1 MEKSISGLRILFV
14 HTFLLISAIRVSTD
28 TLTPGQSIRD
38 GDVLVSADGSF
49 ELGFFSPINSKGRYL
64 GIWYQKISA
73 GTVVWVANRETPLN
87 NSSGAL
93 IVTDQ
98 GILILLNSSKDAI
111 WSSNASRTAQ
121 NPVMKLL
128 GSGNLVVK
136 DINDNSENFLWQS
149 FDYPCDTLLPGMK
162 WGRNMVTGLDRYL
175 SSWKSSNDPAQ
186 GEFTF
191 RIDPRG
197 NTQMLLMKGSKI
209 LYRTGTWNG
218 LRWTG
223 TPQLK
228 PNMLYT
234 YGFISTATEMY
245 YKFDLIN
252 SSVASRIVMNS
263 SGIAQRFSWIT
274 GANSWA
280 RFSVVLLDQCDE
292 YALCGAYGSCNVMN
306 QPVCACLEG
315 FIPKS
320 PQDWRIQDWSD
331 GCVRRTKLD
340 CDNRDRFLPHRGVK
354 LPDMIKSWVD
364 TTKSLK
370 ECEDLCLKNC
380 SCVAYAN
387 SDVRGGGNGCIL
399 WFDELIDTRQF
410 PEDGQDLYIRI
421 AASELCTSSFS
432 AAATTTFTTY
442 SFHTLITRF
451 NLKFFI

>member
-1 MEKSISGLRILFV
+1 MGKSISGFIILFV
-14 HTFLLISAIRVSTD
+14 HTFLLISAIRASTD

-38 GDVLVSADGSF
+38 GDLLVSADGSF
-49 ELGFFSPINSKGRYL
+49 ELGFFSPGISKGRYL

-87 NSSGAL
+87 DSSGAL

-128 GSGNLVVK
+128 DSGNLVVK

-149 FDYPCDTLLPGMK
+149 FDYPGDTLLPGMK

-197 NTQMLLMKGSKI
+197 NTQMLLMRGPKI

-218 LRWTG
+218 YRWTG
-223 TPQLK
+223 TPQLE

-263 SGIAQRFSWIT
+263 SGAAQRFTWIT
-274 GANSWA
+274 RTNSWA
-280 RFSVVLLDQCDE
+280 RFSAVLLDQCDD
-292 YALCGAYGSCNVMN
+292 YALCGAYGSCNVN
-306 QPVCACLEG
+306 KQPVCACLEG

-320 PQDWRIQDWSD
+320 PKDWSIQEWSD

-340 CDNRDRFLPHRGVK
+340 CDKGDRFLQHGGVK

-364 TTKSLK
+364 TSKGLK
-370 ECEDLCLKNC
+370 ECKDLCLKNC

-387 SDVRGGGNGCIL
+387 SDIRGGGSGCLL
-399 WFDELIDTRQF
+399 WFDELTDTR
-410 PEDGQDLYIRI
+410 ELTTGGQDLYIRI
-421 AASELCTSSFS
+421 AASELCTSSSS
-432 AAATTTFTTY
+432 ASALLYFY
-442 SFHTLITRF
+442 YFLFHSHF
-451 NLKFFI
+451 HNMF